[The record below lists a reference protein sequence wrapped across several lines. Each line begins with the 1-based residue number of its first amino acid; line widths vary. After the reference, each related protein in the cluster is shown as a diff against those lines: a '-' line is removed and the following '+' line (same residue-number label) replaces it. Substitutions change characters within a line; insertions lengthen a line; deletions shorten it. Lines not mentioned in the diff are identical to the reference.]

1 MKIYF
6 GFTVAGDRGS
16 LDAARAMVAA
26 MESAGHTVLT
36 RHLVEDG
43 ASQADRSLPPAAV
56 FERDMAWLRECD
68 IFIAEVSGSSFGIG
82 YEAAYALTALNK
94 PAVLFFRQDLSGRIS
109 LLITGNT
116 HPRCRLVPYRDLED
130 ALDALKRELAS

>member
-16 LDAARAMVAA
+16 LDIARAMVAA
-26 MESAGHTVLT
+26 MEEARHTVLT

-43 ASQADRSLPPAAV
+43 AAQADRRLSASTV
-56 FERDMAWLRECD
+56 FERDMSWLRECD
-68 IFIAEVSGSSFGIG
+68 VFVAEVSGSSFGIG
-82 YEAAYALTALNK
+82 YEAAYALTALEK
-94 PAVLFFRQDLSGRIS
+94 PAILFYRRELAARIS

-116 HPRCRLVPYRDLED
+116 HPRCRLVAYQGPEEAVG
-130 ALDALKRELAS
+130 ALRLELAQ

>member
-16 LDAARAMVAA
+16 IEIARAMVGA
-26 MESAGHTVLT
+26 MEEAGHTVLT

-43 ASQADRSLPPAAV
+43 AAQSDRSLPASAV
-56 FERDMAWLRECD
+56 FERDMNWLRECD
-68 IFIAEVSGSSFGIG
+68 VFVAEVSGSSFGIG
-82 YEAAYALTALNK
+82 YEAAYALAALGK
-94 PAVLFFRQDLSGRIS
+94 PAVLFFRRELSARIS

-116 HPRCRLVPYRDLED
+116 HPGCRLAAYDDVDG
-130 ALDALKRELAS
+130 ALALLRTCLAQ